1 MSWKKKG
8 ERPFGC
14 ISISKIKIPLKLN
27 GTMTNAANL
36 TDTNQLVEYCNW
48 LLDL

>member
-27 GTMTNAANL
+27 GIDAIL
-36 TDTNQLVEYCNW
+36 
-48 LLDL
+48 